1 MWMSKHK
8 FEQLSEDEKRLLV
21 SLTTS
26 SLMEDLG
33 VAETVEHI
41 IDEKFKDFVELAIS
55 KHSISL
61 QTLRVKGSEAVLGH
75 YHDEFRYASGL
86 LLDYIGGVLKRIL
99 ETGEIPAE

>member
-1 MWMSKHK
+1 MSKRK
-8 FEQLSEDEKRLLV
+8 FEQLGEDERRLLV

-41 IDEKFKDFVELAIS
+41 IDEKFKAFVDFAIN
-55 KHSISL
+55 KHNISL
-61 QTLRVKGSEAVLGH
+61 ETLRVRGSKAVLGR

-99 ETGEIPAE
+99 ETGEIPTE